1 MQTFS
6 MLLMLAAGVAYG
18 GHMLVWNGNGLG
30 YSTIHREAG
39 VEFTEGSEA
48 TGDLKVKYLDGDGG
62 RSLEIR
68 GPMENLKPYRTTFR
82 IHQDKDCNGEVMHE
96 MECAG
101 CQTFVS
107 IKILES
113 KKVLTIGEEN
123 DVLGKSISL
132 FAKGEVLGCA
142 NIDPEAK
149 KSF

>member
-1 MQTFS
+1 MINFIFVS
-6 MLLMLAAGVAYG
+6 ARG
-18 GHMLVWNGNGLG
+18 GASGSPWV
-30 YSTIHREAG
+30 R
-39 VEFTEGSEA
+39 TEGSEA

-132 FAKGEVLGCA
+132 FAKGEVL
-142 NIDPEAK
+142 
-149 KSF
+149 